1 MQFSYRGKDN
11 RGVVQQGSLTAA
23 NPDAAA
29 SELMRRGITPLS
41 IREQEDTSSALD
53 KLNQLPLFRKAV
65 TLDELIVFCRQMHA
79 LTKAGIPLIRT
90 MRGLAETTRSPVL
103 AEVLEDITNRLEG
116 GTTMATAMQA
126 HPKVFTELFIAMIHV
141 GENTGMLDDSFK
153 RLSEIL
159 ELERDTKRR
168 VKQALRYP
176 TFVVIALLAAL
187 MVVNFLVIPRFASVF
202 AKLGADLPFLTQVLV
217 GTSNFLLGYWPLML
231 FAVAAGAV
239 LIRQWKRTEQGRL
252 MWDRY
257 KLKLPIIGPLLELI
271 TLSRFARNFATML
284 KAGMPVT
291 HALTV
296 VADATDNAWIGRHI
310 KDMRLGI
317 ERGES
322 LLRTARHS
330 EMFTPLILQM
340 IAVGEETGSV
350 DDMLNNV
357 ADFYDEDVDYGLKRL
372 AESIEPILIVAMGVL
387 VLILALGVFL
397 PIWDLGAAAMGRG

>member
-1 MQFSYRGKDN
+1 MQFSYRSKDN
-11 RGVVQQGSLTAA
+11 RNVVQQGSLTAA

-29 SELMRRGITPLS
+29 SELMRRGITPLT

-126 HPKVFTELFIAMIHV
+126 HPKVFSELFIAMIHV

-296 VADATDNAWIGRHI
+296 VADATDNAWIGSHI

-372 AESIEPILIVAMGVL
+372 AESIEPILIVAMGIL

>member
-1 MQFSYRGKDN
+1 MQFSYRGKDSQ
-11 RGVVQQGSLTAA
+11 GAVQQGSLKAA
-23 NPDAAA
+23 SQEAAA
-29 SELMRRGITPLS
+29 SELMRRGITPLTIKES
-41 IREQEDTSSALD
+41 QQQQSVTE
-53 KLNQLPLFRKAV
+53 KLNNVSLFRKNV

-90 MRGLAETTRSPVL
+90 MRGLGETTRSPVL
-103 AEVLEDITNRLEG
+103 AEVLDDITTRLEG

-126 HPKVFTELFIAMIHV
+126 HPKVFSDLFIAMIHV
-141 GENTGMLDDSFK
+141 GENTGMLDDAFK

-176 TFVVIALLAAL
+176 IFVIVALFAAL

-202 AKLGADLPFLTQVLV
+202 DKLGADLPFLTQVLV
-217 GTSNFLLGYWPLML
+217 GTSNFLLGYWHVML
-231 FAVAAGAV
+231 FALASAAILV
-239 LIRQWKRTEQGRL
+239 RQWKETEKGRL
-252 MWDRY
+252 QWDRY
-257 KLKLPIIGPLLELI
+257 KLRIPIIGPLLELI

-284 KAGMPVT
+284 SAGMPVT
-291 HALTV
+291 SALSVT
-296 VADATDNAWIGRHI
+296 ADATDNAWIGEHI
-310 KDMRLGI
+310 KEMRQGI

-322 LLRTARHS
+322 LLRTARNS
-330 EMFTPLILQM
+330 GMFTPLILQM

-372 AESIEPILIVAMGVL
+372 AESIEPILIVAMGIL

-397 PIWDLGAAAMGRG
+397 PIWDLGAAAMGRQ

>member
-1 MQFSYRGKDN
+1 MQFSYRGKDD
-11 RGVVQQGSLTAA
+11 RGMVQQGALVAA
-23 NPDAAA
+23 NADAAA
-29 SELMRRGITPLS
+29 TELMRRGITPLT
-41 IREQEDTSSALD
+41 IREQQAQASVTDR
-53 KLNQLPLFRKAV
+53 LNSMPLFRKKV
-65 TLDELIVFCRQMHA
+65 TLDELIVFCRQMYA

-90 MRGLAETTRSPVL
+90 MRGLADTTRSPVL
-103 AEVLEDITNRLEG
+103 AEVLGDVTSRLEG

-126 HPKVFTELFIAMIHV
+126 HPKVFSELFIAMIHV
-141 GENTGMLDDSFK
+141 GENTGMLDDAFK

-168 VKQALRYP
+168 LKQAMRYP

-187 MVVNFLVIPRFASVF
+187 MVVNFLVIPKFAAVF
-202 AKLGADLPFLTQVLV
+202 DKMGADLPFLTQILV
-217 GTSNFLLGYWPLML
+217 GTSNFLLGYWYIVL
-231 FAVAAGAV
+231 FVVAAGGL
-239 LIRQWKRTEQGRL
+239 LIRQWKQTEQGRL
-252 MWDRY
+252 TWDRY
-257 KLKLPIIGPLLELI
+257 KLRLPIIGPLLELI
-271 TLSRFARNFATML
+271 TLSRFARNFASML
-284 KAGMPVT
+284 AAGMPVT

-296 VADATDNAWIGRHI
+296 VADATDNAWIAKHI
-310 KDMRLGI
+310 KDMRSGI

-357 ADFYDEDVDYGLKRL
+357 ADFYDEEVDYGLKRL

>member
-1 MQFSYRGKDN
+1 MQFRYRGKDDQ
-11 RGVVQQGSLTAA
+11 GTVQQGSLTAA
-23 NPDAAA
+23 TADAAA

-41 IREQEDTSSALD
+41 IREQEEQASVIDR
-53 KLNQLPLFRKAV
+53 LNSLPLFRKKV
-65 TLDELIVFCRQMHA
+65 SLDELIVFCRQMYA

-90 MRGLAETTRSPVL
+90 MRGLADTSRSPVL
-103 AEVLEDITNRLEG
+103 AEVLEDVTSRLEG

-126 HPKVFTELFIAMIHV
+126 HPRVFSELFIAMIHV
-141 GENTGMLDDSFK
+141 GENTGMLDDAFK

-168 VKQALRYP
+168 LKQAMRYP
-176 TFVVIALLAAL
+176 TFVVVALLAAL
-187 MVVNFLVIPRFASVF
+187 MVVNFLVIPKFAAVF
-202 AKLGADLPFLTQVLV
+202 NKLGADLPFLTQVLV
-217 GTSNFLLGYWPLML
+217 GTSNFLLGYWYILL
-231 FAVAAGAV
+231 FAIAAIGLLV
-239 LIRQWKRTEQGRL
+239 RQWKQTEQGHL
-252 MWDRY
+252 TWDRY
-257 KLKLPIIGPLLELI
+257 KLRVPIIGPLLELI
-271 TLSRFARNFATML
+271 TLSRFARNFASML
-284 KAGMPVT
+284 AAGMPVT
-291 HALTV
+291 NALTV
-296 VADATDNAWIGRHI
+296 VADATDNAWIARHI
-310 KDMRLGI
+310 KDMRSGI

-322 LLRTARHS
+322 LLRTARQS
-330 EMFTPLILQM
+330 QMFTPLILQM

>member
-1 MQFSYRGKDN
+1 MEFRYRGKDS
-11 RGVVQQGSLTAA
+11 RGAVQQGSLKAG
-23 NPDAAA
+23 NQEAAA
-29 SELMRRGITPLS
+29 SELMRRGITPLT
-41 IREQEDTSSALD
+41 IKEARQQESVTG
-53 KLNQLPLFRKAV
+53 KLNHLPLFRKNV
-65 TLDELIVFCRQMHA
+65 SLDELIVFCRQMHSLA
-79 LTKAGIPLIRT
+79 KAGIPLIRT
-90 MRGLAETTRSPVL
+90 MRGLAETTRSPV
-103 AEVLEDITNRLEG
+103 EDITSRLEG

-126 HPKVFTELFIAMIHV
+126 HPKVFSDLFIAMIHV
-141 GENTGMLDDSFK
+141 GENTGMLDDAFK

-176 TFVVIALLAAL
+176 IFVIVALFAAL

-202 AKLGADLPFLTQVLV
+202 DKLGADLPFLTQVLV
-217 GTSNFLLGYWPLML
+217 GTSNFLLGYWHIML
-231 FAVAAGAV
+231 FAIAASAV
-239 LIRQWKRTEQGRL
+239 FIRQWKETDKGRL
-252 MWDRY
+252 QWDRY
-257 KLKLPIIGPLLELI
+257 KLKIPIIGPLLELI

-284 KAGMPVT
+284 SAGMPVT
-291 HALTV
+291 SALSVT
-296 VADATDNAWIGRHI
+296 ADATDNAWIGDHI
-310 KDMRLGI
+310 KEMRQGI

-322 LLRTARHS
+322 LLRTARNS
-330 EMFTPLILQM
+330 GMFTPLILQM

-372 AESIEPILIVAMGVL
+372 AESIEPILIVAMGIL

>member
-126 HPKVFTELFIAMIHV
+126 HPKVFSELFIAMIHV

-296 VADATDNAWIGRHI
+296 VADATDNAWIGSHI

>member
-1 MQFSYRGKDN
+1 MQYRYRGKDN
-11 RGVVQQGSLTAA
+11 RGVVQQGMLSATSE
-23 NPDAAA
+23 DAAA
-29 SELMRRGITPLS
+29 SELMRQGITPLS
-41 IREQEDTSSALD
+41 ISVQEEKAGSFS
-53 KLNQLPLFRKAV
+53 KLNELPLFRGAV

-90 MRGLAETTRSPVL
+90 MRGLADTTRSPML
-103 AEVLEDITNRLEG
+103 AEVLHDITSRLEG

-126 HPKVFTELFIAMIHV
+126 HPRVFSELFVAMIHV
-141 GENTGMLDDSFK
+141 GENTGMLDDSFR

-176 TFVVIALLAAL
+176 TFVVVALLAAL
-187 MVVNFLVIPRFASVF
+187 MVVNFLVIPKFATVF
-202 AKLGADLPFLTQVLV
+202 NKLGADLPFLTRVLV
-217 GTSNFLLGYWPLML
+217 GTSEFLLAYWPIML
-231 FAVAAGAV
+231 FGLAVAAV
-239 LIRQWKRTEQGRL
+239 LIRQWKNTESGRL
-252 MWDRY
+252 TWDRY
-257 KLKLPIIGPLLELI
+257 KLRVPIIGPLLELI

-291 HALTV
+291 QALTV
-296 VADATDNAWIGRHI
+296 VADATDNAWVGRHI
-310 KDMRLGI
+310 RDMRTGI

-330 EMFTPLILQM
+330 GMFTPLILQM

>member
-29 SELMRRGITPLS
+29 SELMRRGITPLT
-41 IREQEDTSSALD
+41 IREQEDTSSTLD
-53 KLNQLPLFRKAV
+53 KLNQLPLFRKGV

-126 HPKVFTELFIAMIHV
+126 HPKVFSELFIAMIHV

-239 LIRQWKRTEQGRL
+239 LIRQWKRAEKGRL

-291 HALTV
+291 HALKV